1 MSTPN
6 TPGTPAWL
14 RERNERASLQLL
26 FEHGALTRNR
36 ISELS
41 GLSKPTASQIVGRFE
56 QLGIVEPVGAI
67 PGKRGPNAVSYGVR
81 VERARGVAIDV
92 SEFIVRSSLVDAM
105 GTEHPVVETEI
116 GSDQRDRSA
125 DSDVRDAIEAAC
137 AAADVDSSTVQMVA
151 LSLPGSVDPRGDRLS
166 FIDTLPGWPTEG
178 IRGHLES
185 SLGVQVII
193 ENDVNLAAIAERAEG
208 VGVGASNFALL
219 WMGEGLGLA
228 FDLGGALHSGAAGG
242 AGEIGYLPVPRDAM
256 SIDADARSLQDLLGE
271 PAVIAVARAHGITGD
286 DHQVLAALG
295 EHPVRA
301 EVLAEIARRAA
312 VGIIPV
318 LAILAPEL
326 VVLGGPV
333 GAVGGSLLAELVRD
347 RIEQDTR
354 WHPQV
359 ISTAVPDRPVLR
371 GARGVLVAQLRAR
384 LLEELSSSA

>member
-1 MSTPN
+1 MSTLN

-41 GLSKPTASQIVGRFE
+41 GLSKPTASQIVARFE

-67 PGKRGPNAVSYGVR
+67 SGRRGPNAVSYGVQ
-81 VERARGVAIDV
+81 VQRARGVAVDV
-92 SEFIVRSSLVDAM
+92 SEFLIRSCVVDAL
-105 GTEHPVVETEI
+105 GVEHPIVEVEI
-116 GSDQRDRSA
+116 GADQRRSA
-125 DSDVRDAIEAAC
+125 ESDVRDAIDAAC

-178 IRGHLES
+178 IRKHLES
-185 SLGVQVII
+185 SLGVQVLI

-208 VGVGASNFALL
+208 VAAGASNFALL

-242 AGEIGYLPVPRDAM
+242 AGEIGYLPVPRDAVH
-256 SIDADARSLQDLLGE
+256 IDPEARSLQDLLGE
-271 PAVIAVARAHGITGD
+271 PAVMEIARAHGIVGD

-295 EHPVRA
+295 DHPDRV
-301 EVLAEIARRAA
+301 EVLTEIARRAA

-326 VVLGGPV
+326 IVLGGPV
-333 GAVGGSLLAELVRD
+333 GAAGGDLLADLVRAE
-347 RIEQDTR
+347 IERETR

-359 ISTAVPDRPVLR
+359 IHTAVRDRPVLR
-371 GARGVLVAQLRAR
+371 GAREILVAQLRAR
-384 LLEELSSSA
+384 LLEELSSPA